1 MDTRRWTR
9 KTGLAAA
16 LLGVMAVLSACGG
29 GDGAASSSL
38 TPAAQGRSESA
49 AAFAPATDTTL
60 PLVAERYVLEHA
72 ASGQCVE
79 AAPDNTD
86 GARLRFADCN
96 AGMTQGF
103 DLSRDASGRY
113 KFIASTG
120 RALDVSGA
128 SGADGAVVQQWQDN
142 GTLAQRFMLKRLQG
156 NRFALVNAAS
166 GKCVAPSSST
176 GLQQLTCKDE
186 AAQSFLFHA
195 VASGGKAGPAVGRYS
210 VRSVRSQLCL
220 GIEGGSTAE
229 AARPL
234 QAACAADDAQRFD
247 VAYAGG
253 GAWRLTNVRSG
264 KSVSVAGGS
273 ADNGAAVQQLTDNAG
288 TNQRFT
294 AAAIGDA
301 FELKAR
307 HSGKC
312 LDVANFSTEVGGVVH
327 QWDCTR
333 NDNQQ
338 WRLVPDAGGSVAQPT
353 GKSAKRGIAYDVA
366 TAGDLNALSPGV
378 SWWYNWSPRPKLT
391 PPIGTDFVPMLWNG
405 NFNDA
410 EIEALLK
417 ANPQYKYLLVMNE
430 PNLTDQANLTPQAA
444 AAVWPRYEALAA
456 KTGVKIVGPAITWGT
471 MAGYGDPVVWL
482 DAFYAAYRSA
492 NGQRDPRIDYLA
504 FHWYDYGLGGQLDRL
519 VKYGKP
525 FWVTEFANWHNGDG
539 SAQIDSVAK
548 QKAQMADMVATLE
561 NRADVF
567 RYAWFTGR
575 WSNDVHF
582 TSLLGADGQLTE
594 LGRYYLSLP
603 YKP

>member
-1 MDTRRWTR
+1 MRGIHWTW
-9 KTGLAAA
+9 KAAGVAAA
-16 LLGVMAVLSACGG
+16 IGLIGTLAACGG
-29 GDGAASSSL
+29 GEGGTTEAPTASM
-38 TPAAQGRSESA
+38 PSENA
-49 AAFAPATDTTL
+49 AAFAPSSDTTL
-60 PLVAERYVLEHA
+60 PLPAERYVIANA
-72 ASGQCVE
+72 ASGQCIE
-79 AAPDNTD
+79 AAADNVN

-96 AGMTQGF
+96 TGAAQSFGV
-103 DLSRDASGRY
+103 SVDASGRY
-113 KFIASTG
+113 KLLASSG
-120 RALDVSGA
+120 RAVDVAGA

-142 GTLAQRFMLKRLQG
+142 GTPAQRFAIKRQQG
-156 NRFALVNAAS
+156 NRFSFVSAAS
-166 GKCVAPSSST
+166 GKCITPSAST
-176 GLQQLTCKDE
+176 GLQQLTCKDD
-186 AAQSFLFHA
+186 ATQLFQLHP

-220 GIEGGSTAE
+220 GIEGASTADG
-229 AARPL
+229 ARPL
-234 QAACAADDAQRFD
+234 QAVCAADDAQRFD
-247 VAYAGG
+247 VASSGD

-264 KSVSVAGGS
+264 KSVSVAAS
-273 ADNGAAVQQLTDNAG
+273 STANGAAVQQFTDNAG
-288 TNQRFT
+288 ANQRYT
-294 AAAIGDA
+294 ASAIGDA

-312 LDVANFSTEVGGVVH
+312 LDVADFSAAVGGIVH

-338 WRLVPDAGGSVAQPT
+338 WRLVPDGNAPPANPG

-366 TAGDLNALSPGV
+366 TTADLNALTPGV

-391 PPIGTDFVPMLWNG
+391 PPAGTDFVPMLWNG

-417 ANPQYKYLLVMNE
+417 ANPQYRYLLVLNE
-430 PNLTDQANLTPQAA
+430 PNLTDQSNLTPSAA
-444 AAVWPRYEALAA
+444 AALWPRIEALAA

-471 MAGYGDPVVWL
+471 MPNYGDPVVWM
-482 DAFYAAYRSA
+482 DAFYTAYRAA

-504 FHWYDYGLGGQLDRL
+504 FHWYDYGLAGQLDRL

-539 SAQIDSVAK
+539 SAQIDTVAK

-582 TSLLGADGQLTE
+582 TSLLAADGRLTE
-594 LGRYYLSLP
+594 LGSYYLSLP